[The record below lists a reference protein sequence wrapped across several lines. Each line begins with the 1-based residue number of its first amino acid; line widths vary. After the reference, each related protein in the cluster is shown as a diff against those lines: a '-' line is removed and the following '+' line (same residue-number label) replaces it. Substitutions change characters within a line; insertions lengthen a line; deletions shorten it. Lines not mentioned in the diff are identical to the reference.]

1 MKRNEKHIC
10 ENKIINADFLL
21 RYFIANLIESIYDQ
35 KKKEE
40 RQPPESF
47 FEQRIKLCYIHE
59 NVFE

>member
-35 KKKEE
+35 KKK
-40 RQPPESF
+40 RRKATS
-47 FEQRIKLCYIHE
+47 
-59 NVFE
+59 

>member
-35 KKKEE
+35 KKKKKKGNLLNLFLNKE
-40 RQPPESF
+40 
-47 FEQRIKLCYIHE
+47 
-59 NVFE
+59 